1 MMTSIRHCLAVASA
15 ALLAACA
22 STQAPA
28 ALNQAETLYQS
39 LQGRG
44 ADQRVEA
51 EMIRTRQAIDEARMA
66 VTSNRPQPYADGLAR
81 IALRHAQSAEAIEAA
96 VEAQHAADTLQ
107 RARLNRLLSMSEAQ
121 RSQLAE
127 QQKLS
132 QEEISTLRVRT
143 MTAEQRAD
151 SLRQAVEEANRK
163 LSEAL
168 TQLRSLVAEITNI
181 RETSRGLVISLSDVL
196 FDVNSATLRGG
207 AQSNVEKIAGILNQ
221 YPDYKISVEGHTDAQ
236 GGDAYNQQLSE
247 RRAASVRAALVAGGV
262 AADRITSQGFG
273 KSQPVASNATP
284 AGRQQNRRVE
294 VIVLGA
300 GKVADAERSRTGGT
314 PPPQR

>member
-1 MMTSIRHCLAVASA
+1 VIRIRHCLTIAAVV
-15 ALLAACA
+15 LNAACA
-22 STQAPA
+22 STRAPA
-28 ALNQAETLYQS
+28 SLTQAESLYQS
-39 LQGRG
+39 LLGRG

-51 EMIRTRQAIDEARMA
+51 EMIRTRQAIEDARMA
-66 VTSNRPQPYADGLAR
+66 VTNSRPQPYAEGLAR

-96 VEAQHAADTLQ
+96 VLAQRATDSLQ
-107 RARLNRLLSMSEAQ
+107 KARLNRLLSMSESQ

-143 MTAEQRAD
+143 LTAEQRAD
-151 SLRQAVEEANRK
+151 SLRRAVEEANAR

-196 FDVNSATLRGG
+196 FDVNSSTLRGG
-207 AQSNVEKIAGILNQ
+207 AASNVQKISQILNQ
-221 YPDYKISVEGHTDAQ
+221 YPDYKISVEGHTDSQ
-236 GGDAYNQQLSE
+236 GSDAYNQQLSQ
-247 RRAASVRAALVAGGV
+247 RRAASVLEALVAGGV
-262 AADRITSQGFG
+262 PADRITSQGFG
-273 KSQPVASNATP
+273 ESQPVASNDAA

-300 GKVADAERSRTGGT
+300 GKVADAVRSGTGTT
-314 PPPQR
+314 PPPR

>member
-1 MMTSIRHCLAVASA
+1 MIRIRHCLTIAAVV
-15 ALLAACA
+15 LNAACA
-22 STQAPA
+22 STRAPA
-28 ALNQAETLYQS
+28 SLTQAESLYQS
-39 LQGRG
+39 LLGRG

-51 EMIRTRQAIDEARMA
+51 EMIRTRQAIEDARMA
-66 VTSNRPQPYADGLAR
+66 VTNSRPQPYAEGLAR

-96 VEAQHAADTLQ
+96 VLAQRATDSLQ
-107 RARLNRLLSMSEAQ
+107 KARLNRLLSMSESQ

-143 MTAEQRAD
+143 LTAEQRAD
-151 SLRQAVEEANRK
+151 SLRRAVEEANAR

-196 FDVNSATLRGG
+196 FDVNSSTLRGG
-207 AQSNVEKIAGILNQ
+207 AASNVQKISQILNQ
-221 YPDYKISVEGHTDAQ
+221 YPDYKISVEGHTDSQ
-236 GGDAYNQQLSE
+236 GSDAYNQQLSQ
-247 RRAASVRAALVAGGV
+247 RRAASVLEALVAGGV
-262 AADRITSQGFG
+262 PADRITSQGFG
-273 KSQPVASNATP
+273 ESQPVASNDAA

-300 GKVADAERSRTGGT
+300 GKVADAVRSGTGTT
-314 PPPQR
+314 PPPR

>member
-1 MMTSIRHCLAVASA
+1 MRLSHYATIAAVVVT
-15 ALLAACA
+15 AACA
-22 STQAPA
+22 STRTPGS
-28 ALNQAETLYQS
+28 LTQAESLYQS
-39 LQGRG
+39 LLGRG

-51 EMIRTRQAIDEARMA
+51 EMIRTRQAIEEARMA
-66 VTSNRPQPYADGLAR
+66 VTNNRPQPYVEGLGR

-96 VEAQHAADTLQ
+96 VLAQRATDSLQ
-107 RARLNRLLSMSEAQ
+107 KARLNRLLSLSEAQ

-143 MTAEQRAD
+143 LTAEQRAD
-151 SLRQAVEEANRK
+151 SLRRAVEEANAK

-196 FDVNSATLRGG
+196 FDVNSSTLRGG
-207 AQSNVEKIAGILNQ
+207 AASNVQKIAGILNQ

-236 GGDAYNQQLSE
+236 GSDAYNQQLSQ
-247 RRAASVRAALVAGGV
+247 RRAASVLDALVAGGV
-262 AADRITSQGFG
+262 PADRITSQGFG
-273 KSQPVASNATP
+273 ESQPVASNDTP

-300 GKVADAERSRTGGT
+300 GKVADAERTGGT
-314 PPPQR
+314 TTPPPR